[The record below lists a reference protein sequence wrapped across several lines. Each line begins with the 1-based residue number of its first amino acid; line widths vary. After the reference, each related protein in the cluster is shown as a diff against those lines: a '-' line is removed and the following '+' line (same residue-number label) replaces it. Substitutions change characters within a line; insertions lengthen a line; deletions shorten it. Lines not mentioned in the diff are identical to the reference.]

1 MATRRYLLLGLPGL
15 LFWAIALYVV
25 VGDIGFRARP
35 FALPG
40 VALFVAAV
48 ACGAI
53 AMLRRAPKKIW
64 LPVVLVDLST
74 IAPWVPFLI
83 YIVRL
88 S

>member
-1 MATRRYLLLGLPGL
+1 MATKRYLLLGVPGL
-15 LFWAIALYVV
+15 LFWAVALYVV

-53 AMLRRAPKKIW
+53 AMLRKAPKKMR
-64 LPVVLVDLST
+64 LPVDWST

-83 YIVRL
+83 YVVRL

>member
-1 MATRRYLLLGLPGL
+1 MATKRYLLLGVPGL
-15 LFWAIALYVV
+15 LFWAGALYVV

-53 AMLRRAPKKIW
+53 AMLRKAPTKMR
-64 LPVVLVDLST
+64 LPVVLVDWST
-74 IAPWVPFLI
+74 IAPWVPFLM